1 MCDLEPPSAEPLF
14 DLVDGRE
21 TFRGLPV
28 IRVECRIGPETIRIA
43 KLEEAADL
51 LDEPDYARR
60 FLEQDIAPYGVELW
74 PAALMLANWI
84 VRQERGAGREALE
97 LGCGLGL
104 VTLAAARHG
113 WRMLATD
120 NEETALR
127 FARFNAELNG
137 ITGMRFE
144 LLDWKHPPVGRSY
157 ERIFAADVLYQLVDH
172 EPLLECIARLLA
184 PGGVALIADPK
195 RGVADRFE
203 AMATQH
209 GFTVELIPATALGPT
224 DREVNGRIFVLKKV
238 SG

>member
-1 MCDLEPPSAEPLF
+1 MCDREPPSAEPLF
-14 DLVDGRE
+14 EVSAGQE
-21 TFRGLPV
+21 TFHGLAV
-28 IRVECRIGPETIRIA
+28 TRVERLIGQETFRIA

-51 LDEPDYARR
+51 LDEPDYAQR

-74 PAALMLANWI
+74 PAATMLANGI
-84 VRQERGAGREALE
+84 VQQESGAGREAVE

-137 ITGMRFE
+137 INGVHFE
-144 LLDWKHPPVGRSY
+144 LLDWKHPPPGRRF

-172 EPLLECIARLLA
+172 EPLLGCIEQLLA
-184 PGGVALIADPK
+184 PNGIALIADPK
-195 RGVADRFE
+195 RRVADRFE
-203 AMATQH
+203 ALATQR
-209 GFTVELIPATALGPT
+209 GFTVELIPATAPGPGE
-224 DREVNGRIFVLKKV
+224 REVQGRIYALRPKA
-238 SG
+238 